1 MTSRDGI
8 KSRTP
13 RAFAI
18 FVMAVTSRQ
27 PLVRQP
33 VVHAGD
39 ARRCPYVSC

>member
-27 PLVRQP
+27 PLVRQLSYTLGMP
-33 VVHAGD
+33 GD
-39 ARRCPYVSC
+39 ART